1 MLSLSQAL
9 GCHDAV
15 HLFYAQDSIRVDGR
29 AVRLHDPIHARAV
42 RWVRELAKILP
53 VDLVA
58 LEALVPPHETGSLI
72 PERLRARLTEGP
84 SALQAVRPLWAR
96 GTEVHARTA
105 ATLVAPVATGPVVT
119 AATAVSVR
127 TADRAPL
134 AVDEVTRAWA
144 TGIVDD
150 AVSAALLGEAAWV
163 LASGVQGLV
172 LHFRVRQHP
181 PSNARHLAPL
191 AAASSPLLLR

>member
-9 GCHDAV
+9 GCDVAV
-15 HLFYAQDSIRVDGR
+15 HLFYAQDSFRVDGR

-53 VDLVA
+53 MDLVA
-58 LEALVPPHETGSLI
+58 LEALVPPHQTGSLN
-72 PERLRARLTEGP
+72 PECLQARLTEGP
-84 SALQAVRPLWAR
+84 SALQVVRPLWAH
-96 GTEVHARTA
+96 GAEVHARTA
-105 ATLVAPVATGPVVT
+105 ATLAAPVAMGPVVT
-119 AATAVSVR
+119 AATTVSVR

-144 TGIVDD
+144 TAIIDD
-150 AVSAALLGEAAWV
+150 AVSAALLGEAAWLLV
-163 LASGVQGLV
+163 SGVQGLI
-172 LHFRVRQHP
+172 LDFRTRQHP

-191 AAASSPLLLR
+191 TAASSSLPLR